1 MEQGRIFDLL
11 VGTREDVAAI
21 KTSVEDLRKSIDS
34 LNKRVAA
41 LEQKPVQR
49 INTGVTA
56 AISSIIG
63 AMVAFLVS
71 LLREGVK

>member
-1 MEQGRIFDLL
+1 MEQGKLFDLL
-11 VGTREDVAAI
+11 VGTREDVSSI

-63 AMVAFLVS
+63 ALVAFFVS
-71 LLREGVK
+71 LLREGAR

>member
-1 MEQGRIFDLL
+1 MEQGRIFDIL